1 MSEHE
6 DQYVEFWKK
15 RFGGTRPLPVPGRT
29 YVPWEMIGN
38 CDDIEQPMHRL
49 LQKTIE
55 DCIKFYE
62 ESINRRVA
70 GKSTWKDRLKAR
82 CNRRNLGFW
91 CRHGVCIFLEKCAE
105 CDARNL
111 ENIVFLHQLKPKA
124 LAFYSSQDFWL
135 ELDGLSFERQ
145 VGDLFKQLGKVVEVT
160 KASGDWGVD
169 VFLSDAS
176 GLTAVQCKA
185 HRGKIGPSV
194 VRDLYGAMAHFQANR
209 GMVISTGGYTVGARE
224 FAMGKTIDLLDLN
237 DLLKLQ
243 MTLPPHLSHP
253 TC

>member
-1 MSEHE
+1 MSEGE

-15 RFGGTRPLPVPGRT
+15 RFGGTRPPPVPGRT
-29 YVPWEMIGN
+29 YVPWEMIGS

-55 DCIKFYE
+55 DCIRFYDE
-62 ESINRRVA
+62 AINRKVPE
-70 GKSTWKDRLKAR
+70 KPTWKDRLKAR
-82 CNRRNLGFW
+82 YNRRNLVFW

-105 CDARNL
+105 CEARNR
-111 ENIVFLHQLKPKA
+111 ENIEFLHRLKSKV
-124 LAFYSSQDFWL
+124 LVFYSSREFWL
-135 ELDGLSFERQ
+135 GLDGISFERQ
-145 VGDLFKQLGKVVEVT
+145 VGHLFKQLGKSVELT

-169 VFLSDAS
+169 VFLRDDS

-194 VRDLYGAMAHFQANR
+194 VRDLYGAMTHFQANR
-209 GMVISTGGYTVGARE
+209 GMVISTGGYTVGARD
-224 FAMGKTIDLLDLN
+224 FAMGKTIDLLDLS

-243 MTLPPHLSHP
+243 MSLPPHLSHP
-253 TC
+253 HS